1 VRARG
6 FTLLELMVVLALLG
20 MAYALVPPLF
30 ATGVS
35 GVELK
40 GAARQLASG
49 LRKARSHAISTR
61 QEAVLTVDVQ
71 RHTFRLTGDN
81 RTYPLPA
88 RVQLS
93 VYTAKSEVPA
103 ESLGS
108 IRFYPDGSSTG
119 GRVTVASEKRK
130 FRVDVDWLMG
140 RVTVAEL

>member
-1 VRARG
+1 
-6 FTLLELMVVLALLG
+6 
-20 MAYALVPPLF
+20 
-30 ATGVS
+30 
-35 GVELK
+35 
-40 GAARQLASG
+40 
-49 LRKARSHAISTR
+49 
-61 QEAVLTVDVQ
+61 VLTVDVQ

-81 RTYPLPA
+81 RTYPLPP